1 MIMRAEKAS
10 APVQKPG
17 TELLGFKRD
26 GQADRPARIRR
37 SVRAKVGPKPS
48 PPSSQSTG

>member
-17 TELLGFKRD
+17 TELLGFRRVS
-26 GQADRPARIRR
+26 QADRPAGIKR
-37 SVRAKVGPKPS
+37 SVNAKVGPKPS